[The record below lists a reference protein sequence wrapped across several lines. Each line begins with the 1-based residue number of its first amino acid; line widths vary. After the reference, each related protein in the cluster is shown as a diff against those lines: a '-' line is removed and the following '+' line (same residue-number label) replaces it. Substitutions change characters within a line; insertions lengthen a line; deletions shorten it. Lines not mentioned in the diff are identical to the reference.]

1 MKGTENAAKHYQTF
15 EDLEV
20 YQVAREFRKAV
31 YRVAK
36 RLPEEEKFGLASQ
49 IRRAAVSLT
58 NNIGEGHGRFHF
70 LEQIKFMLQ
79 ARGSLEELLD
89 DLNVCEDEAYLAAQ
103 ESETLKQ
110 EGWRVHKLINGY
122 IRFLR
127 SRPTGDSSRVRE
139 GSSGDQRFDHGC
151 IVEFPGK
158 EKDQEIQ
165 TATTGCARWNLANA
179 ATGYRSRSGISK
191 VHRVFSLPGCLS
203 RVARSSHA

>member
-1 MKGTENAAKHYQTF
+1 MKWTEAEAKHYQTF

-58 NNIGEGHGRFHF
+58 NNIAEGRGRFHF

-89 DLNVCEDEAYLAAQ
+89 DLNVCEDEAYLAGQ

-127 SRPTGDSSRVRE
+127 SRTTGDSSRVRE
-139 GSSGDQRFDHGC
+139 GSSDYDLEEDDFEDLHLGC
-151 IVEFPGK
+151 FNP
-158 EKDQEIQ
+158 
-165 TATTGCARWNLANA
+165 
-179 ATGYRSRSGISK
+179 S
-191 VHRVFSLPGCLS
+191 SL
-203 RVARSSHA
+203 

>member
-1 MKGTENAAKHYQTF
+1 MVEAMKRTENQTQQYKTF

-20 YQVAREFRKAV
+20 YQVAREFRKTM
-31 YRVAK
+31 YRVAR
-36 RLPEEEKFGLASQ
+36 RLPEEEKFALASQ
-49 IRRAAVSLT
+49 IRRAAVSVT
-58 NNIGEGHGRFHF
+58 NNIAESHGRFHF

-127 SRPTGDSSRVRE
+127 SRTTGDSSRVRE
-139 GSSGDQRFDHGC
+139 GSSDYDLDEDDFEDLHLGRFN
-151 IVEFPGK
+151 P
-158 EKDQEIQ
+158 
-165 TATTGCARWNLANA
+165 
-179 ATGYRSRSGISK
+179 S
-191 VHRVFSLPGCLS
+191 SL
-203 RVARSSHA
+203 

>member
-1 MKGTENAAKHYQTF
+1 MKRTENKAKYYQTF

-20 YQVAREFRKAV
+20 YQVAREFRKAM

-49 IRRAAVSLT
+49 VRRAAVSLT
-58 NNIGEGHGRFHF
+58 NNIAEGHGRFHF

-89 DLNVCEDEAYLAAQ
+89 DLNVCEDEEYLALT
-103 ESETLKQ
+103 EIEKLKQ

-127 SRPTGDSSRVRE
+127 TRIAEGSSRVQESPVDKEMSEDEFNELLFGRFN
-139 GSSGDQRFDHGC
+139 SS
-151 IVEFPGK
+151 
-158 EKDQEIQ
+158 
-165 TATTGCARWNLANA
+165 
-179 ATGYRSRSGISK
+179 
-191 VHRVFSLPGCLS
+191 SL
-203 RVARSSHA
+203 